1 MLSIAAIIIVC
12 WWLPGSVVSVQLRIL
27 LSRGSECLS
36 DYPRWMFKK
45 NSMEFFVGLQSY
57 LYYCYSGCT
66 LKSHDYLL
74 FPECSMVTWPCYVT
88 LAYSVPILPFTP
100 LYTWVFE
107 MCGEPF
113 SYSRFLQQIWLL
125 GSLSSMLSNKKDL
138 LTSSL
143 RWSLLAPASI
153 SCILQALLAYVSR
166 HLINSHWPFC

>member
-1 MLSIAAIIIVC
+1 
-12 WWLPGSVVSVQLRIL
+12 
-27 LSRGSECLS
+27 
-36 DYPRWMFKK
+36 MFKK

-66 LKSHDYLL
+66 LKSHDHLL

-107 MCGEPF
+107 MYGEPF

-153 SCILQALLAYVSR
+153 SCILQALLVHVSG
-166 HLINSHWPFC
+166 HLVNFHWPFHQLIFGLCLYKYKYPIIIFLFPKLVTKRCWVVLCNPIST